1 VPPEQTPEPPRR
13 RRRIE
18 LNGVQVLAAVAAA
31 VSAAVAASALGVA
44 GTVAGTA
51 LVSVIATVGNALY
64 TASLRRTSDTLKE
77 AQVKVLKKVAPT
89 MSMSTA
95 RLSDPGDGAAAVAAT
110 SEALAES
117 AAEHEAE
124 GHEGTGDRPRRRSVP
139 RRVAVLAGS
148 AVAVFVLAFA
158 VLTGI
163 EAVMG
168 QSFASLFGH
177 DRGSGTTAGT
187 LLGSGKLDKHQGT
200 ANTGDT
206 GTRSKSPSPT
216 PSATSHSPTPAPT
229 TPSARPSQ
237 PATTTPPAS
246 PVPTP
251 TGTMAPTTP
260 PAGTPSAPAS
270 AQ

>member
-1 VPPEQTPEPPRR
+1 VPPEQTPEPPR

-44 GTVAGTA
+44 GTIAGTA

-64 TASLRRTSDTLKE
+64 TASLKRSAETLKE

-89 MSMSTA
+89 MSMSTV
-95 RLSDPGDGAAAVAAT
+95 RLADPGDGAAAVEAT
-110 SEALAES
+110 SEALHES
-117 AAEHEAE
+117 AAE
-124 GHEGTGDRPRRRSVP
+124 RPRRRSVP

-148 AVAVFVLAFA
+148 AVAVFVLAFS

-177 DRGSGTTAGT
+177 DKGSQTTAGL
-187 LLGSGKLDKHQGT
+187 LLGTGSLDRHAQPDNRAST
-200 ANTGDT
+200 T
-206 GTRSKSPSPT
+206 TRSGSPSPS
-216 PSATSHSPTPAPT
+216 PSSTGTSAAPTPT
-229 TPSARPSQ
+229 TPSTRPSQ
-237 PATTTPPAS
+237 PGATTSAS

-251 TGTMAPTTP
+251 SGSVAPTTP
-260 PAGTPSAPAS
+260 PVTPTAPAS
-270 AQ
+270 AAQ

>member
-1 VPPEQTPEPPRR
+1 VPPEQTPEPPR

-44 GTVAGTA
+44 GTIAGTA

-64 TASLRRTSDTLKE
+64 TASLKRSAETLKE

-89 MSMSTA
+89 MAMSTA
-95 RLSDPGDGAAAVAAT
+95 RLAGPSDAAAAVEAT
-110 SEALAES
+110 SEALHES
-117 AAEHEAE
+117 AAE
-124 GHEGTGDRPRRRSVP
+124 RPRRRSVP
-139 RRVAVLAGS
+139 RRLAVLTGS

-177 DRGSGTTAGT
+177 DKGSKTSLGLVVGT
-187 LLGSGKLDKHQGT
+187 SSLDRHTQPD
-200 ANTGDT
+200 NRT
-206 GTRSKSPSPT
+206 GTPTRSG
-216 PSATSHSPTPAPT
+216 SATPKPSTSGGSASTAPT

-237 PATTTPPAS
+237 PGATTPAS

-251 TGTMAPTTP
+251 SGSVAPTTP
-260 PAGTPSAPAS
+260 PVTPTAPAS
-270 AQ
+270 AAQ